1 MRAKS
6 KGSLGEN
13 SRRICMGKGMVGAM
27 RELARSSREDWKLA
41 AAEVNADREQ

>member
-1 MRAKS
+1 MKAS
-6 KGSLGEN
+6 SNGNLGEN

-27 RELARSSREDWKLA
+27 RELAHSSREGWKLA